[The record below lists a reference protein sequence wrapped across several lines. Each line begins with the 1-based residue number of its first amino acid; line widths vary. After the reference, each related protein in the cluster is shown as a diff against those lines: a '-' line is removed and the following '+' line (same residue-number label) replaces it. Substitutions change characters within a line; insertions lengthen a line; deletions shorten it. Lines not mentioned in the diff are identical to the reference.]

1 MRSER
6 NKKAKDISHEGDAE
20 AKACLGWTFSGG
32 MGGWPVLKIDQDTL
46 LRERKKLESR
56 RRLLNLCLKVWG
68 QITAGKAEVILGR
81 Q

>member
-32 MGGWPVLKIDQDTL
+32 MGGWPVLKIDPGYTAQGK
-46 LRERKKLESR
+46 E
-56 RRLLNLCLKVWG
+56 KVRVKE
-68 QITAGKAEVILGR
+68 KASKFMS
-81 Q
+81 